1 MTDDLWSEIEGR
13 MRLLDTALREYAS
26 RGRLAAEAE
35 RSYREALAKEELTL
49 KAEGHPATL
58 IRDLARG
65 SKEVARLAFERD
77 CAEAL
82 YESAGEAINVFKLT
96 IRVLE
101 GELAREWGTNGKD

>member
-1 MTDDLWSEIEGR
+1 MNDLWPEIENR
-13 MRLLDTALREYAS
+13 VRLLDTALREYSS

-35 RSYREALAKEELTL
+35 RAYREALAKEELAL

-77 CAEAL
+77 CAESL
-82 YESAGEAINVFKLT
+82 YEAAGEAINIYKIT

-101 GELAREWGTNGKD
+101 NELAREWGNPERK